1 MNIRRPLP
9 FSEQSKLEEVSMDAR
24 KLLDALVGASS
35 TANKDVR
42 PDPIQDML
50 GMFGGVKGDLGGLLG
65 RAFRDALGGLR
76 DLGEDS
82 NLLRKPAHKDASQ
95 SQQADDLDA
104 LLEKARGMLGGKLPT
119 GALVGLAG
127 LLLGT
132 RSGRALTVQLAKL
145 GGLALISG
153 LAYRAYKNAHGEGAA
168 ATLDP
173 AKTTDADALLFIR
186 AMIAAMAADEHID
199 ERERA
204 RIVEGLRQ
212 AGVNDEEAG
221 WLDREIAK
229 PATVEELATDAASS
243 AKAAQVYAAA
253 RLAIEPDTVQ
263 EREFLTRLAE
273 ALKLE
278 ERVKREVDEGATGLK
293 ATA

>member
-1 MNIRRPLP
+1 
-9 FSEQSKLEEVSMDAR
+9 MDTR
-24 KLLDALVGASS
+24 KLLDALIGASS
-35 TANKDVR
+35 TPNDTKKVR
-42 PDPIQDML
+42 PDPINDML
-50 GMFGGVKGDLGGLLG
+50 GMFGGAKGDLGGLLG
-65 RAFRDALGGLR
+65 RTFRDALGGLR
-76 DLGEDS
+76 DLGEDT
-82 NLLRKPAHKDASQ
+82 NVLRKAGAKERPQGKQ
-95 SQQADDLDA
+95 SDDLDA
-104 LLEKARGMLGGKLPT
+104 VLEKARGMLGGKLST

-132 RSGRALTVQLAKL
+132 RSGRALTAQLAKL
-145 GGLALISG
+145 GGLALITG

-173 AKTTDADALLFIR
+173 AKATDADALLFIR
-186 AMIAAMAADEHID
+186 AMIAAMAADGHID
-199 ERERA
+199 EGERA
-204 RIVEGLRQ
+204 RIVDGLRQ

-229 PATVEELATDAASS
+229 PATVAELAAEAVSP

-278 ERVKREVDEGATGLK
+278 ERIKREVDEGATGLK
-293 ATA
+293 ASTKSE

>member
-1 MNIRRPLP
+1 
-9 FSEQSKLEEVSMDAR
+9 
-24 KLLDALVGASS
+24 
-35 TANKDVR
+35 
-42 PDPIQDML
+42 
-50 GMFGGVKGDLGGLLG
+50 MF
-65 RAFRDALGGLR
+65 
-76 DLGEDS
+76 
-82 NLLRKPAHKDASQ
+82 LRKPGDKEGPQGKQ
-95 SQQADDLDA
+95 SGDLDA

-132 RSGRALTVQLAKL
+132 RSGRAVTVQLAKL

-186 AMIAAMAADEHID
+186 AMIAAMAADGHID
-199 ERERA
+199 EGERA
-204 RIVEGLRQ
+204 RIVDGLRQ

-229 PATVEELATDAASS
+229 PATVEELASEAASP

-278 ERVKREVDEGATGLK
+278 ERIKREVDEGAMGLK
-293 ATA
+293 ASA